1 MNGVKKLIGR
11 CSRRADRPM
20 TSAAHPAAAKGLNG
34 AEQLLHAALDAGIE
48 VCFANPGALR
58 SKRHR

>member
-1 MNGVKKLIGR
+1 
-11 CSRRADRPM
+11 M